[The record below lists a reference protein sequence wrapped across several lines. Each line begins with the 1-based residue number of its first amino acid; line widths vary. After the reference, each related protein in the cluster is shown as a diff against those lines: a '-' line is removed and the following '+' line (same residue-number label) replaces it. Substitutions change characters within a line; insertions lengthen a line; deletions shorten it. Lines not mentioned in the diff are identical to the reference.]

1 MAGQSPDR
9 RMRRVIWVNRFF
21 HPDESAT
28 SIMLTD
34 LVRDLAQQEGWQQ
47 HLVTS
52 NARYAVNEAAAAHPV
67 PGVAV
72 HRIPALGSNN
82 NSLLVRLVN
91 FVLFYAG
98 AFFHLLRHVRRDDVV
113 VTLTDPP
120 LVGVVGAFVARLKGA
135 HLVHWVQDIFP
146 ETASRLGFAKE
157 GGLLDRVLRHFRN
170 SSWRR
175 ASVSVAIG
183 ENMRDYLASNQVDRS
198 KVRVIQNWAGDEAIR
213 PVDSADNEL
222 RRTWEYGQAQC
233 VIGYS
238 GNLGRAHEID
248 TKIAAMRRLQHSGP
262 DGLRFLFIGGGARQ
276 DDLRTAAA
284 EMPQGFVSFRP
295 YQPMEMLAESLS
307 VPDVHWISLQPQLE
321 GLIVPSKLY
330 GALAVGRP
338 VVFIGDANAE
348 VARLIAEGECGASF
362 IPGEDEALADYL
374 AELATDSVRR
384 RQLGENARAYLEQHL
399 RRTSRIAEW
408 QDLVFNLS

>member
-1 MAGQSPDR
+1 MAEQSPGSGA
-9 RMRRVIWVNRFF
+9 RRVVWVNRFF

-34 LVRDLAQQEGWQQ
+34 LVRDLALADGWQH

-52 NARYAVNEAAAAHPV
+52 NARYATNEAAASRPV
-67 PGVAV
+67 PEVTV

-82 NSLLVRLVN
+82 NSLLVRLLN
-91 FVLFYAG
+91 FALFYLG
-98 AFFHLLRHVRRDDVV
+98 ALIQLLRHVRKGDVLV
-113 VTLTDPP
+113 CLTDPP
-120 LVGVVGAFVARLKGA
+120 LVGVLGAFVARLKGA
-135 HLVHWVQDIFP
+135 RLVHWVQDIFP

-157 GGLLDRVLRHFRN
+157 GGFLDKCLRHLRN

-175 ASVSVAIG
+175 ASANVAIG
-183 ENMRDYLASNQVDRS
+183 ENMRDYLAGNDVERS
-198 KVRVIQNWAGDEAIR
+198 KIQVIQNWAKDEAIR
-213 PVDSADNEL
+213 PVEPAGNRL
-222 RRTWEYGQAQC
+222 RREWGFSPEDC

-238 GNLGRAHEID
+238 GNLGRAHEIE
-248 TKIAAMRRLQHSGP
+248 TKIAAMHSLHRTANN
-262 DGLRFLFIGGGARQ
+262 GLRFLFIGGGARQ
-276 DDLRTAAA
+276 QALRMAAA
-284 EMPQGFVSFRP
+284 ELPDEFLSFRP

-338 VVFIGDANAE
+338 VVFIGDPKAE

-362 IPGEDEALADYL
+362 IPGEDQALARYIAQLAQDRALRERLGTNARSYL
-374 AELATDSVRR
+374 EAELTRS
-384 RQLGENARAYLEQHL
+384 
-399 RRTSRIAEW
+399 SRIAEW
-408 QDLVFNLS
+408 HDLLVKLA